1 MSVPSRI
8 YRDSLFR
15 YIFSGRDDESKK
27 RLLSLYNAINGSNH
41 TDIADLK
48 VTTIENVIY
57 ITMKNDL
64 SFLIDSMMYLCEQQ
78 SSVNPNMPLRGLMYF
93 AQLYQMNLSERGK
106 DLYGSS
112 LVKIPSPRFLV
123 FYNGNAEMP
132 DSFKYRLS
140 DAFDV
145 PDSSADFE
153 WTATVL
159 NINKNH
165 NPGLQ
170 KSCKPLYDYTEYV
183 NRVKENLK
191 TKARDAAV
199 QEAVDYAIKNN
210 LLDGFFKKQKME
222 ILNMSLTEFNQ
233 EEYDRNRREEGYN
246 EGKEAGISLGA
257 QQKAVEAA
265 TNLLKMKIL
274 SPEQIAKAEGLPL
287 EKVLELQKKI
297 TELA

>member
-1 MSVPSRI
+1 MINSSNRI

-41 TDIADLK
+41 TDINDLK

-132 DSFKYRLS
+132 DTFKYRLS

-165 NPGLQ
+165 NPDLQ
-170 KSCKPLYDYTEYV
+170 KSCKSLYDYTEYV

-199 QEAVDYAIKNN
+199 QEAVDYAIRQN

-246 EGKEAGISLGA
+246 EGKEAGA
-257 QQKAVEAA
+257 RQKAVEAA
-265 TNLLKMKIL
+265 RSFYANGASIELISKSLNMTEERIKEIVMDLKV
-274 SPEQIAKAEGLPL
+274 SQ
-287 EKVLELQKKI
+287 
-297 TELA
+297 

>member
-1 MSVPSRI
+1 MINNSSRI

-199 QEAVDYAIKNN
+199 QEAVDYAIRQN

-246 EGKEAGISLGA
+246 EGKEAGA
-257 QQKAVEAA
+257 RQKAVEAA
-265 TNLLKMKIL
+265 LAFLKKNIP
-274 SPEQIAKAEGLPL
+274 PETVAECIGLPL
-287 EKVLELQKKI
+287 EKVLELQKQI
-297 TELA
+297 TEPA